1 MKIDVRT
8 AVVLATVLVLGTGRS
23 LAAQTLAVEC
33 FATEPAEGPI
43 ARATALELAK
53 LEHAEPAA
61 EFNRVRRGRTDA
73 THGATSAAA
82 PQSKRG
88 VIGAV
93 IGAAAGALL
102 GAGLAV
108 GYATRQCGSSCTD
121 ERAMIWV
128 SLIGIPVAGGLAGY
142 HIAK

>member
-8 AVVLATVLVLGTGRS
+8 AVVLATALVLG
-23 LAAQTLAVEC
+23 AAQSLSAQTRPSAL

-53 LEHAEPAA
+53 LEHSQPAA
-61 EFNRVRRGRTDA
+61 DFNRVHEGRKTDA
-73 THGATSAAA
+73 GEARAAA
-82 PQSKRG
+82 ARRSKRG
-88 VIGAV
+88 AIGAT

-102 GAGLAV
+102 GVGLAV
-108 GYATRQCGSSCTD
+108 GYATRQCGSSCSD

-128 SLIGIPVAGGLAGY
+128 SLIGLPVAGGFAGY